1 MPKVRYTE
9 FNDRSNVECGF
20 YCTCL
25 SCKPD
30 PDLAH
35 DDEEV
40 YGLGAVRFWYDR
52 EGIDYCDGDCFCD
65 LI

>member
-1 MPKVRYTE
+1 MSCVCIQNCNTTFLIGMPRVRYTE

-20 YCTCL
+20 YCSCL

-30 PDLAH
+30 PDLQN

-40 YGLGAVRFWYDR
+40 YGLGAVRFW
-52 EGIDYCDGDCFCD
+52 
-65 LI
+65 